1 MANMI
6 LRSCASSTSGGSGCT
21 FSRLL
26 GGLLLVA
33 TLVSPAGARS
43 RESAPQKAADF
54 SLPTRDGTVTLA
66 GLRGKVVLVDFWA
79 SWCGPCRQSFPWL
92 GAVAERYAA
101 DGFVVVA
108 INLDKDREAAGTFL
122 QSFSTPFYVAFDP
135 QGKVAEAF
143 GVEAMPSS
151 FLIGRDGLVAF
162 VHPGFELGDTGAVE
176 ARIKEAI
183 AK

>member
-1 MANMI
+1 MRNMI
-6 LRSCASSTSGGSGCT
+6 LRQGSCSTSGGSARAIG
-21 FSRLL
+21 RVL
-26 GGLLLVA
+26 GGLVLAAV
-33 TLVSPAGARS
+33 LVSPAAARS
-43 RESAPQKAADF
+43 RESAPQKPADF
-54 SLPTRDGTVTLA
+54 SLPTHDGTVTLA

-92 GAVAERYAA
+92 GTMADRYAA
-101 DGFVVVA
+101 QGLVVVA
-108 INLDKDREAAGTFL
+108 INVDKDREAAGTFL
-122 QSFSTPFYVAFDP
+122 RSFSTPFYVAFDP

-151 FLIGRDGLVAF
+151 FLIGRDGLVAYT
-162 VHPGFELGDTGAVE
+162 HPGFDLGDTAAVE